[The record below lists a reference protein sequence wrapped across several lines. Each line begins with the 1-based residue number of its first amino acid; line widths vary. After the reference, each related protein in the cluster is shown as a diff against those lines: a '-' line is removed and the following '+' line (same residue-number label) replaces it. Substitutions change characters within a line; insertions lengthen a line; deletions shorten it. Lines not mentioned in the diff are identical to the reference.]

1 MRAAMNS
8 SHTSGGSV
16 LIGCRAMRPPSS
28 MPAYVPAGCGATF
41 VVRIYAGAESVAA
54 SGGEPPAVPCGRQAG
69 QSRPS
74 ISRGSPL
81 RAARAAL
88 PPAGSVS
95 PATAEISPVNQ
106 QGGGTRTMCVSS
118 ACLASDAFAGA
129 LQGAAARTWRSVC
142 RASRLGRA
150 WRQSGSRGRPCEAEQ
165 IAQVRACRL
174 AALHLRRQAGNSFGT
189 AVHDRAAGMTPSQKK
204 KSAAAGQCNYSAGP
218 ACMCP
223 AAGKSRTVCEAQK
236 SGGRKGPAAQRRAS
250 RSRAAGSARCA

>member
-1 MRAAMNS
+1 MS
-8 SHTSGGSV
+8 S
-16 LIGCRAMRPPSS
+16 
-28 MPAYVPAGCGATF
+28 
-41 VVRIYAGAESVAA
+41 
-54 SGGEPPAVPCGRQAG
+54 G

-74 ISRGSPL
+74 ISRGSPP

-118 ACLASDAFAGA
+118 ACLAGDAFAGA
-129 LQGAAARTWRSVC
+129 PQGAAARTWRSVC

-165 IAQVRACRL
+165 IAQVRVCRL
-174 AALHLRRQAGNSFGT
+174 AALHLRRQAGNSFVT
-189 AVHDRAAGMTPSQKK
+189 VVPDRAAGMTPSKK
-204 KSAAAGQCNYSAGP
+204 KKRGPPASATTAPGQPAGASAAGR
-218 ACMCP
+218 
-223 AAGKSRTVCEAQK
+223 SRTVCEAQK

-250 RSRAAGSARCA
+250 RSRATGSARCA